1 MYVKVENNVASVY
14 SIKQLKI
21 DNPNVSWPKSIT
33 NNLLEEYSVYPLSY
47 GETPNINE
55 FDQSL
60 VVSTTPI
67 KQNGNW
73 IVNFEVVDKTEE
85 EKQEYKKEVSWNIRE
100 KRNSLLIATDWMGM
114 SDVTMTAE
122 WAAYR
127 QALRDIT
134 DHVNFP
140 NLTETDWPTK
150 PE

>member
-21 DNPNVSWPKSIT
+21 DYPNISWPKTIT
-33 NNLLEEYSVYPLSY
+33 NTLLEEYSVYPLSY
-47 GETPNINE
+47 GETPDINE

-73 IVNFEVVDKTEE
+73 IVNFEIINKTEE

-100 KRNSLLIATDWMGM
+100 KRNSLLVATDWMGM

-134 DHVNFP
+134 DHANFP